1 MLEVYYYFLAK
12 KNKRFMK
19 EKQINISTNI
29 DLSIKIINSNKFIL
43 IKKDLY
49 EKYILVPFFIKLEK
63 KNNIFYIKNLK
74 ENDQEAIYAYNQFI
88 NRLDFAIKNLT
99 VVFKKKLILKGLGF
113 RVLLNETNDLAQ
125 FKLGFSHLIN
135 IKLPEN
141 LRLKVRKNLISIECN
156 DKILLGNFVN
166 KIVSLRNQ
174 DSYKEKGFSYKYEKK
189 ILKIIKKK

>member
-1 MLEVYYYFLAK
+1 
-12 KNKRFMK
+12 MK

>member
-1 MLEVYYYFLAK
+1 MH
-12 KNKRFMK
+12 
-19 EKQINISTNI
+19 IT
-29 DLSIKIINSNKFIL
+29 DT
-43 IKKDLY
+43 
-49 EKYILVPFFIKLEK
+49 
-63 KNNIFYIKNLK
+63 
-74 ENDQEAIYAYNQFI
+74 
-88 NRLDFAIKNLT
+88 FAIKNLT